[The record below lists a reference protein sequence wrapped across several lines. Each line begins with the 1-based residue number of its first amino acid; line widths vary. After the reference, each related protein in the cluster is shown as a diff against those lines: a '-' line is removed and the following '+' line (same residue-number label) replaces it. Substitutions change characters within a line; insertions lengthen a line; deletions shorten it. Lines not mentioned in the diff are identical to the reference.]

1 MTKQSIDYA
10 LYLVTASY
18 DYSEAHFLQIIREAC
33 AAGVT
38 VVQLRE
44 KTASTRDFY
53 ELALK
58 VKAITEEYGIPLII
72 NDRLD
77 ICLAVDAQGLHIGD
91 EELPVAVCRKLLGPD
106 KILGVS
112 AKTLAR
118 AQEAQAEGADYLGV
132 GAMYPTK
139 TKETPLTAFATL
151 EAIIQ
156 GVHVP
161 VVAIGGVK
169 EENVM
174 DFQRVPIHGL
184 CMVSEI
190 MQADNVTGK
199 VRRLRQKILDLPGLQ
214 R

>member
-1 MTKQSIDYA
+1 MTKQQIDYT
-10 LYLVTASY
+10 LYLVTERY
-18 DYSEAHFLQIIREAC
+18 DYSERHFLQIVREAC

-53 ELALK
+53 EIALK
-58 VKAITEEYGIPLII
+58 VKAITEEYAIPLII

-91 EELPVAVCRKLLGPD
+91 KELPVAVCRKLLGPD

-118 AQEAQAEGADYLGV
+118 AQEAQQAGADYLGV
-132 GAMYPTK
+132 GAMFPTK
-139 TKETPLTAFATL
+139 TKETPVTSFTTL
-151 EAIIQ
+151 EAIIE
-156 GVHVP
+156 GVALP

-169 EENVM
+169 ETNLT
-174 DFQRVPIHGL
+174 DFQSLPIHGL

-190 MQADNVTGK
+190 MQAPDVTGK
-199 VRRLRQKILDLPGLQ
+199 VHRLRQKILDLSGLQ

>member
-1 MTKQSIDYA
+1 MTKQQIDYT
-10 LYLVTASY
+10 LYLVTERY
-18 DYSEAHFLQIIREAC
+18 DYSEKHFLQIIREVC

-53 ELALK
+53 EIALK
-58 VKAITEEYGIPLII
+58 VKAITEEYAIPLII

-118 AQEAQAEGADYLGV
+118 AQEAQQAGADYLGV
-132 GAMYPTK
+132 GAMFPTQ
-139 TKETPLTAFATL
+139 TKETPVTAFATL

-156 GVHVP
+156 GVDVP

-169 EENVM
+169 EANLT
-174 DFQRVPIHGL
+174 DFHTIPLHGL

-190 MQADNVTGK
+190 MQAADVTGK
-199 VRRLRQKILDLPGLQ
+199 VRRLRQKILDLPNLK